1 MDGCAQRLPDQ
12 YRYAG
17 QMFEDQSL
25 YDYFSG
31 CFERADKVGFALVDG
46 REFLGWIHE
55 VTEDRILLAWAPSP
69 FYAQAND
76 GEAWAPE
83 DEWVAFTA
91 LVLESIASY
100 DPSVPGW
107 VNYLS

>member
-1 MDGCAQRLPDQ
+1 
-12 YRYAG
+12 
-17 QMFEDQSL
+17 MFEDQSL

-76 GEAWAPE
+76 AEAWAPK